1 MRCCVLPRTE
11 EPYTV
16 RWCPKKKGPGTQPKR
31 PNQTTTQRQ
40 IELQQHACQ
49 VAVRGFGR
57 ARLPFAGRAA
67 WIMDS
72 VRRCVGAVPW
82 LSQSPAPLGLWT
94 RKKIRPHHASSSSA
108 QPSGKRCPKG
118 FPLCP
123 PAAALSL
130 CGGWTYEAGRA
141 ESTLLA
147 SFALKTR
154 IRTYVYMYHDIV

>member
-1 MRCCVLPRTE
+1 MSIWAGEERTRGVVGAGIG
-11 EPYTV
+11 YD
-16 RWCPKKKGPGTQPKR
+16 RSS
-31 PNQTTTQRQ
+31 
-40 IELQQHACQ
+40 LALQ

-130 CGGWTYEAGRA
+130 CRA